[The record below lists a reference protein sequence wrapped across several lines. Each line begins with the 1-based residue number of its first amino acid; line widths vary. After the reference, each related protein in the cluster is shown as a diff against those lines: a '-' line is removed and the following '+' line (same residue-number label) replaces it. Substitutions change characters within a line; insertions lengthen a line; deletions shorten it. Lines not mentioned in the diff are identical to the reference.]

1 MMLQAPAWSVH
12 TNKASF
18 DFREIPRI
26 LLPPHRSFALLSTT
40 HYCWKGVLTLP
51 YNPYPTLT

>member
-40 HYCWKGVLTLP
+40 HYCWKGVLTL
-51 YNPYPTLT
+51 TLTLP